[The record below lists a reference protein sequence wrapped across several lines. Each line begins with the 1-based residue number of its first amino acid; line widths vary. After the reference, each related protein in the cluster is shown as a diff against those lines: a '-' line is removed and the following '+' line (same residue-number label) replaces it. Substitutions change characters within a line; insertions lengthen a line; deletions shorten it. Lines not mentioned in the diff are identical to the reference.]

1 MNEQQLEQLLE
12 EAIHSVQD
20 SIPGIVQN
28 LNNNQNW
35 SSVFRNVN
43 LGNPSISSTMPP
55 PVPHIGTDLSSN
67 AVETIDLSETAAS
80 PVEEVA
86 NETPVPTQPPVSIPS
101 FVNTGHRVQSDNDP
115 LSRTDNDPLSRTD
128 NDPLSRTDN
137 DPLSRT
143 DNDPLSRTQMY
154 TFASEYHENMRLYQ
168 QNMSAIIR
176 TLCPIRTRTVHRRPS
191 SLPSTLP
198 NALFQRPFPATHQLM
213 FEFQG
218 LRNDDVPAVP
228 TLEQYTL
235 ATEPFVFNSETVSR
249 VSSMTCPITLE
260 DFQHGE
266 LLCEIRHCHHV
277 FKETALRSWFVR
289 NTHCPVCRYDIR
301 TYNVA

>member
-86 NETPVPTQPPVSIPS
+86 NETPAPTQPPVSAPS
-101 FVNTGHRVQSDNDP
+101 LVDTAHRVQS
-115 LSRTDNDPLSRTD
+115 
-128 NDPLSRTDN
+128 
-137 DPLSRT
+137 

-168 QNMSAIIR
+168 QNMSSIIR
-176 TLCPIRTRTVHRRPS
+176 TICPIRTRTVHRRPT

-198 NALFQRPFPATHQLM
+198 NTLFQRPFPPTHQLM

-235 ATEPFVFNSETVSR
+235 ATEPFVFNSDTVSR

-266 LLCEIRHCHHV
+266 LLCEIKHCHHV

>member
-43 LGNPSISSTMPP
+43 LGNPSISATMPP

-86 NETPVPTQPPVSIPS
+86 NETPAPTQPPVSTPS
-101 FVNTGHRVQSDNDP
+101 LVNTGHRVQSN
-115 LSRTDNDPLSRTD
+115 
-128 NDPLSRTDN
+128 N

-168 QNMSAIIR
+168 QNMSSIIR
-176 TLCPIRTRTVHRRPS
+176 TLCPIRTRTVHRRPT

-198 NALFQRPFPATHQLM
+198 NTLFQRPFPATHQLM

-235 ATEPFVFNSETVSR
+235 ATEPFVFNSDTVSR

>member
-43 LGNPSISSTMPP
+43 LGNPSISATMPP

-67 AVETIDLSETAAS
+67 AVETIDLSETATS

-86 NETPVPTQPPVSIPS
+86 NETPAPTQPPVSTPS
-101 FVNTGHRVQSDNDP
+101 LVDTQPTTGHRVQSDI
-115 LSRTDNDPLSRTD
+115 
-128 NDPLSRTDN
+128 
-137 DPLSRT
+137 
-143 DNDPLSRTQMY
+143 DPLSRTQMY

-168 QNMSAIIR
+168 QNMSSIIR
-176 TLCPIRTRTVHRRPS
+176 TLCPIRTRTVHRRPT

-198 NALFQRPFPATHQLM
+198 NTLFQRPFPATHQLM

-235 ATEPFVFNSETVSR
+235 ATEPFVFNSDTVSR

-266 LLCEIRHCHHV
+266 LLCEIKHCHHV